1 MANQIYI
8 FDQFGDIERLSEN
21 DLPLK
26 IKVARG
32 SSYALWSLSKSRKNK
47 IYIQK
52 SGGLSLLVHLVRTR
66 NISVIIPAIGTLQVL
81 LQQEFFFGDFQTSLC
96 IFLLSI
102 LFLLPFRNAQVKKVT
117 AWLCKKKA

>member
-81 LQQEFFFGDFQTSLC
+81 LQQEFFLVICKHHCAFFYYQYFFC
-96 IFLLSI
+96 CLLGM
-102 LFLLPFRNAQVKKVT
+102 RK
-117 AWLCKKKA
+117 

>member
-81 LQQEFFFGDFQTSLC
+81 LHFET
-96 IFLLSI
+96 
-102 LFLLPFRNAQVKKVT
+102 
-117 AWLCKKKA
+117 